1 MSIPSNLCLKC
12 FKPNNGQ
19 SVCPNCGWSYKQNEE
34 PYLKNGTILQ
44 NRYIVGVLLK
54 TNGEGALY
62 SGWDNIMN
70 SPVSIREFF
79 PNNLCVRNNVDNS
92 IRVIGGCEKPFNDYM
107 HDFLELSRMLIK
119 LRDIP
124 AIVPVYDNFETNNTA
139 YSITELVS
147 GPTFANVM
155 TRHEPLTF
163 KQARSLFMPII
174 NAVAALHAAGVC
186 HYSINPEN
194 LIVDTEGRLRLTNFS
209 IAAVNS
215 AGTYLEPQIFEG
227 YSAVEQYKSGSPLGT
242 YTDVYSLAATMY
254 FAMSGTPV
262 MPVLSRINNEALAI
276 PSEISQ
282 QLTPYA
288 ISALVKALKVHP
300 ETRTRSVDR
309 FKQELTASSAVSG
322 VVREYEHEQEQAAI
336 SNAAAIKAQSMEE
349 MSYDEDNYE
358 KPAKNKNMLG
368 MIIVSSILGALLLIA
383 IIVIFVMWNSNR
395 NDDAITSSE
404 PVSFTSI
411 EESMPP
417 VSVPETSQIVG
428 GYAIP
433 TAILGA
439 DYKAVI
445 NSSQWSY
452 MNIQV
457 DSYAFSDSYAEG
469 QIMSVEPEVETII
482 QEGEIVY
489 VTVSLGSESRT
500 LPNVVGKQG
509 YNAAAELSQLG
520 FTVKIEET
528 SNTTKDFGT
537 VVSVNLTE
545 GKKYSYGTLVTLTIS
560 TYVPPVS
567 TTPSSTPTP
576 PVSNEPASE
585 PTPPESSTPVV
596 E

>member
-12 FKPNNGQ
+12 FKSNNGQ

-79 PNNLCVRNNVDNS
+79 PNNLCVRNSVDNS

-124 AIVPVYDNFETNNTA
+124 AIVPVYDNFEANNTA

-155 TRHEPLTF
+155 THHEPLTF

-227 YSAVEQYKSGSPLGT
+227 YSAVEQYKAGSPLGT

-262 MPVLSRINNEALAI
+262 MPVLSRINNEGLAI

-349 MSYDEDNYE
+349 MSYDEDSYE

-368 MIIVSSILGALLLIA
+368 MIIVSSILGVLLLIA
-383 IIVIFVMWNSNR
+383 IIVIFVMWSSNR
-395 NDDAITSSE
+395 NNDDAISSSE

-411 EESMPP
+411 EESLPP
-417 VSVPETSQIVG
+417 VSIPETSQIVG
-428 GYAIP
+428 GYAVP

-482 QEGEIVY
+482 QEGDIVY

-500 LPNVVGKQG
+500 LPTVVGKQG

-520 FTVKIEET
+520 FNVKIEET

-545 GKKYSYGTLVTLTIS
+545 GKKYSYGTWVTLTVS
-560 TYVPPVS
+560 TYVPPA

-576 PVSNEPASE
+576 PTSNDPTSE
-585 PTPPESSTPVV
+585 PTPPESSTPVA